1 MSRRRA
7 FALVTTA
14 VAMASVMTS
23 AGAASAASV
32 SQSAAAAK
40 PAICVALVVDARS
53 IGSDVSTTCA
63 KVPKG
68 ATGVDVLQAG
78 GHTIGF
84 RNDGLVC
91 TIDGLPKSGCAGVD
105 DTHYW
110 AYFHRAPGSKKWV
123 YSSEGPATYQ
133 PANDSTEGWV
143 YDNGKALTPENV
155 PYDQICKTKPK
166 PSPSPKQSVTPT
178 PHKAKSAV
186 ATSPSSQPST
196 PTPTPKKS
204 KTAATSHRPK
214 PPRATAKPPV
224 TGASSSTGVLAGAI
238 SSPAHSHG
246 WLDLLIGL
254 VVVAALGA
262 AAAFRFRRS
271 GR

>member
-1 MSRRRA
+1 MSRRRG
-7 FALVTTA
+7 LR
-14 VAMASVMTS
+14 
-23 AGAASAASV
+23 AGHDRRRHGVGHDQRGRGVRASV
-32 SQSAAAAK
+32 SRRQRRRSQRSASRSWSM
-40 PAICVALVVDARS
+40 ARS

-110 AYFHRAPGSKKWV
+110 AYFHRAPGATKWI

-155 PYDQICKTKPK
+155 PYDQICKTKR
-166 PSPSPKQSVTPT
+166 QAVTHADAVRHPDT
-178 PHKAKSAV
+178 PPAPKSAV
-186 ATSPSSQPST
+186 ATSPSVTSHRHAT
-196 PTPTPKKS
+196 PTPNAPKS
-204 KTAATSHRPK
+204 KTAATSHRAEAAPCK
-214 PPRATAKPPV
+214 RAKPPV
-224 TGASSSTGVLAGAI
+224 TGASST
-238 SSPAHSHG
+238 PAS
-246 WLDLLIGL
+246 WP
-254 VVVAALGA
+254 A
-262 AAAFRFRRS
+262 RCRRRS
-271 GR
+271 QPRLARPLDRARCRSRR